1 MRIGI
6 GTARVGFGLLM
17 IWLSKMFIDVTIR
30 TGSESDIILMIILLI
45 ITVLAGILLRQ
56 AYYYMT
62 VLANTRQTNYIRL
75 NLFKQLLTRQLY
87 NGQDF
92 HSGDITSRMAK
103 DIEIVSEASTSS
115 IPQMIIT
122 SIQITGAF
130 ILMYTMDKTLAWCIL
145 IISPFAITFGKLISN
160 HLRKMS
166 QEIRDNESNIQMQ
179 IQECVELN
187 DVVRALNSENWVTS
201 HLQSAQQELRINQKQ
216 RARFVVYMRIVFGA
230 VFGLGYLLAFI
241 WGGLQLRAGAISFG
255 VMTSFLQLVG
265 QIQQPILT
273 LLNTFTQLI
282 HASASINRLKEL
294 ETESLGNNDNVD
306 EDNSNEAPQL
316 LGVRIRQ
323 VSYHYETSEHA
334 VFNNFSYEFAPGS
347 KTAIMGTTGIGKTT
361 LFRLMLAL
369 TKPNSGTM
377 SLYAEGK
384 EIPINTMTR
393 KHFIFVPQGNTLIS
407 GSIRHNL
414 LMAKPSATDDELK
427 KVLNTAVSDFVFDLP
442 EGLDTILGEHGK
454 GLSEGQAQRIA
465 IARGLLRPGSI
476 LLLDEIS
483 SSLDENTE
491 LQLYNRLFSNYPH
504 HTMIFI
510 THRSSV
516 CNMCD
521 SVINLEKSNPCI
533 ITTHGLL
540 SE

>member
-75 NLFKQLLTRQLY
+75 NLFKQLLTKQLY

-216 RARFVVYMRIVFGA
+216 RARFVVYMRIIFGA

-294 ETESLGNNDNVD
+294 ETDSLGNTDNVD
-306 EDNSNEAPQL
+306 ENNSSEAPKL

-323 VSYHYETSEHA
+323 VTYHYETSEHA
-334 VFNNFSYEFAPGS
+334 VFNNFSQEFAPGS

-369 TKPNSGTM
+369 TKPDSGTI

-414 LMAKPSATDDELK
+414 LMAKPKATDEELK

-491 LQLYNRLFSNYPH
+491 LLLYNRLFSNYPH

-521 SVINLEKSNPCI
+521 SVINLEKKNPCI

-540 SE
+540 TE